1 MLVVLRFDCALAA
14 AILLTTE
21 NEAMLIL
28 LETDAP
34 ASLPGRPDAAVQ
46 AAYKRGGNR
55 KSTGLL
61 HSVAHG
67 DARSSI
73 PGRRPQHPGGR
84 WQDYRPLRCRT
95 DVPGGRTRE

>member
-1 MLVVLRFDCALAA
+1 MFVVLRFDCALAA
-14 AILLTTE
+14 EILLTTE

-55 KSTGLL
+55 KSPGLL
-61 HSVAHG
+61 HFVAHD
-67 DARSSI
+67 DARSSR
-73 PGRRPQHPGGR
+73 PGRPPRHRRGR
-84 WQDYRPLRCRT
+84 WQHFRPLACRT
-95 DVPGGRTRE
+95 DVLNGRARE